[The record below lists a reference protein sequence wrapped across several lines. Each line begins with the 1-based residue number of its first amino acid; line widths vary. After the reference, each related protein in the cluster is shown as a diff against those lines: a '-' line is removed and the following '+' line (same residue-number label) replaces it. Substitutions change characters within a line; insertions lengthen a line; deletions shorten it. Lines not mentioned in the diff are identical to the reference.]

1 MMNSFL
7 DNVRQAAGAG
17 ASKLG
22 SDTAKRMLVLGTV
35 GAAGVAASGVA
46 SGVTTGATFD
56 ALDPTTYITAPVT
69 NITNTLYDNM
79 SSFYQFLNDN
89 KIIASTI
96 GIVVGLQMN
105 NLWGAITDDIINPI
119 TKKIMHKDVEDLS
132 FCIGGI
138 TFYYGK
144 IMNGLINIIISFF
157 FLYKLY
163 ELSKSFGL
171 K

>member
-1 MMNSFL
+1 MNSFL
-7 DNVRQAAGAG
+7 DNVRQATGKAG
-17 ASKLG
+17 SE
-22 SDTAKRMLVLGTV
+22 TAKRLLVLGSA
-35 GAAGVAASGVA
+35 GNAAGNAAGVAN
-46 SGVTTGATFD
+46 GAQFD
-56 ALDPTTYITAPVT
+56 ALDPTTYITAPIANV
-69 NITNTLYDNM
+69 TNTLYENA
-79 SSFYQFLNDN
+79 SSFFQFLIDN

-105 NLWGAITDDIINPI
+105 GLWGAITDDIINPI

-144 IMNGLINIIISFF
+144 IINGLINILISFF

>member
-1 MMNSFL
+1 MNSFL
-7 DNVRQAAGAG
+7 DNVREATGKAGAE
-17 ASKLG
+17 
-22 SDTAKRMLVLGTV
+22 TAKKIAMMGPLN
-35 GAAGVAASGVA
+35 GVANGVA
-46 SGVTTGATFD
+46 NVDTFN
-56 ALDPTTYITAPVT
+56 ALDPATYITAPVA
-69 NITNTLYDNM
+69 NITNTLYSNA
-79 SSFYQFLNDN
+79 SSFYQFLIDN
-89 KIIASTI
+89 KIVASTI

-105 NLWGAITDDIINPI
+105 GLWSAITDDIINPI

-132 FCIGGI
+132 FCIGGV

-144 IMNGLINIIISFF
+144 IMNGLINILISFF

>member
-7 DNVRQAAGAG
+7 DNVRQATGKAG
-17 ASKLG
+17 SE
-22 SDTAKRMLVLGTV
+22 TAKRLLVLGSAGT
-35 GAAGVAASGVA
+35 AAGVASGTVAGVA
-46 SGVTTGATFD
+46 NAAHFD
-56 ALDPTTYITAPVT
+56 ALDPITYVTAPVT
-69 NITNTLYDNM
+69 NVTNTLYNNM
-79 SSFYQFLNDN
+79 SSFYEFLNEN

-105 NLWGAITDDIINPI
+105 SLWSAITDDIINPI

-144 IMNGLINIIISFF
+144 IMNGLINILISFF

>member
-1 MMNSFL
+1 MNSFL
-7 DNVRQAAGAG
+7 DNVREATGKAGAE
-17 ASKLG
+17 
-22 SDTAKRMLVLGTV
+22 TAKKIAMMGTM
-35 GAAGVAASGVA
+35 GSLNGVANGVA
-46 SGVTTGATFD
+46 NGATFD
-56 ALDPTTYITAPVT
+56 ALDPTTYVTVPVA
-69 NITNTLYDNM
+69 NITNTLYSNA
-79 SSFYQFLNDN
+79 SSFYQFLIDN
-89 KIIASTI
+89 KIVASTI

-105 NLWGAITDDIINPI
+105 GLWSAITDDIINPI

-132 FCIGGI
+132 FCIGGV

-144 IMNGLINIIISFF
+144 IMNGLINILISFF